1 MEGEGGADEA
11 TEVRARGSGERLDK
25 LDLKGQDKKFTLLL
39 LRWGATMGF

>member
-25 LDLKGQDKKFTLLL
+25 LDLKG
-39 LRWGATMGF
+39 